1 MNDRR
6 RIERVRRAAGRLGE
20 FAARLDSTVGDSTL
34 LGRMRDAQGGTQAQR
49 FDAQRSGPTV
59 PDPTAAAALRG
70 ADPATRDLVRL
81 DRICNRLV
89 ALIEEAWDIAD
100 RYPPPRSAT
109 ETDRLALER
118 ENSRGEDGC
127 QNCSRIEGERGGPR
141 WSPVHSGITWPTDV
155 GGRLA
160 EPMLLCRWCYGRVA
174 EWGRVPSPSELQ
186 RHHRGQKVPWP
197 ADVPRPA

>member
-6 RIERVRRAAGRLGE
+6 NIERIRRAAGRLGLL
-20 FAARLDSTVGDSTL
+20 AAKFDAIEAGTTL

-49 FDAQRSGPTV
+49 FDAQRSAPTV
-59 PDPTAAAALRG
+59 PDPTYAAAVRG
-70 ADPATRDLVRL
+70 VDPATKDLGDL
-81 DRICNRLV
+81 ERICNQMV
-89 ALIEEAWDIAD
+89 ALVESAWDIVG

-109 ETDRLALER
+109 EADRLALAR
-118 ENSRGEDGC
+118 DNAVARDGC
-127 QNCSRIEGERGGPR
+127 ENCSRIEGERGGPR
-141 WSPVHSGITWPTDV
+141 WSPVHSELRGPTDV

-160 EPMLLCRWCYGRVA
+160 EHRLLCRWCYGRVA
-174 EWGRVPSPSELQ
+174 EWGRLPSPSELQ